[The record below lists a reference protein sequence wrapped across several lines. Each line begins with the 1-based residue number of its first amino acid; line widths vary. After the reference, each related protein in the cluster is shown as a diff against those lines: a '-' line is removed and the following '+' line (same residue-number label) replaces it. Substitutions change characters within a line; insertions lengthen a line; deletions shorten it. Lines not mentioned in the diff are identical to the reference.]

1 MGLLPQ
7 LRTSAFKALQHHREQ
22 PQKQRQQQQ
31 QPHHRLSFT
40 KSLSPKHSP
49 KNQSSPEL
57 ESPLPQEAQQLKDA
71 ILASHPTKLVR
82 FSFSHMKHV
91 ATPPVE
97 LPKSV
102 ASARATST
110 VVAGKSVP
118 FTKSMHAN
126 AKKKASK
133 RQMNIIDEY
142 VTY

>member
-22 PQKQRQQQQ
+22 PQKQQRV
-31 QPHHRLSFT
+31 SFT
-40 KSLSPKHSP
+40 KSPKHS
-49 KNQSSPEL
+49 QSSSVVS
-57 ESPLPQEAQQLKDA
+57 SPLPKEAQQLKDT

-118 FTKSMHAN
+118 FTKCMHAN
-126 AKKKASK
+126 AKKKAAK